1 MEKLPMFAD
10 KVEDILFW
18 VCKYQFQGCKY
29 SFQGCKTFKVSVV
42 AEFSILWLL
51 YYTSV
56 VYATKNY
63 LSLECVKRIH
73 TIYDIETTD
82 YFMIHWVHTAWK
94 G

>member
-1 MEKLPMFAD
+1 MFAD

-56 VYATKNY
+56 IYATKNY
-63 LSLECVKRIH
+63 LSLECVKRYPP
-73 TIYDIETTD
+73 IYNINIRKKTVFSCPTER
-82 YFMIHWVHTAWK
+82 V
-94 G
+94 

>member
-42 AEFSILWLL
+42 AEFSMLWLL

-56 VYATKNY
+56 IYATKNY

-73 TIYDIETTD
+73 TIYDIEKP
-82 YFMIHWVHTAWK
+82 VPS
-94 G
+94 